1 MCQPLHPRCL
11 SPPYLSHLIA
21 SAHVLSSKNKGEI
34 SAPSSQDS
42 PDGAWAT
49 SIKKKRGD
57 FLIYQGPLRGA
68 PCCVFNTPSGKRE
81 NPPSRPRLPGVVE
94 TDEGVF
100 TSLRWRG
107 GSRRDG
113 DRGRSGRVSLGSELW
128 LGYERRSRSGVQ
140 WAGLRGVRAALG
152 GSLSPAS
159 ARWTA
164 PAPLRVYKG
173 ERAGSRG
180 LSPPH

>member
-1 MCQPLHPRCL
+1 MVRGRP
-11 SPPYLSHLIA
+11 A
-21 SAHVLSSKNKGEI
+21 SRKKE
-34 SAPSSQDS
+34 
-42 PDGAWAT
+42 AT
-49 SIKKKRGD
+49 SSFTKDPYGG
-57 FLIYQGPLRGA
+57 LPA
-68 PCCVFNTPSGKRE
+68 VFSTPPSGKRE

>member
-1 MCQPLHPRCL
+1 MRQPLHPRCL

-34 SAPSSQDS
+34 SAPSPQDS

-49 SIKKKRGD
+49 SIKKKEATSSFTKDPYGG
-57 FLIYQGPLRGA
+57 LPA
-68 PCCVFNTPSGKRE
+68 VFSTPPSGKRE
-81 NPPSRPRLPGVVE
+81 NPPSRPRLLGVVE

-100 TSLRWRG
+100 TSLKWRG
-107 GSRRDG
+107 GSRRGG
-113 DRGRSGRVSLGSELW
+113 DRGRSGRVRLGSELW

-140 WAGLRGVRAALG
+140 WAGLRGVRAAPG
-152 GSLSPAS
+152 GSLAPAS

-164 PAPLRVYKG
+164 PAPLPVYKG

>member
-1 MCQPLHPRCL
+1 MVRGRP
-11 SPPYLSHLIA
+11 A
-21 SAHVLSSKNKGEI
+21 SRKKE
-34 SAPSSQDS
+34 
-42 PDGAWAT
+42 AT
-49 SIKKKRGD
+49 SSFTKDPYGG
-57 FLIYQGPLRGA
+57 LPA
-68 PCCVFNTPSGKRE
+68 VFSTPPSGKRE

-140 WAGLRGVRAALG
+140 WAGLRRVRAALG

-173 ERAGSRG
+173 ERGGHVGSPRPTDVNVHSWGSGQAPRG
-180 LSPPH
+180 GRIPSDWRMRSSPGLRLRTGGPG